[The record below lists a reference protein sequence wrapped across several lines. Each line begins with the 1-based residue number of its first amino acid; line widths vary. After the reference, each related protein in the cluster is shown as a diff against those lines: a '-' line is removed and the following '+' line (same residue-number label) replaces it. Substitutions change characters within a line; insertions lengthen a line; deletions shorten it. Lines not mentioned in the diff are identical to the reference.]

1 MTRWQLNNTHAY
13 SGVKYHRGISPFI
26 ATVILV
32 AITVAIGGVLY
43 SQFRQ
48 IVTAE
53 VRNPSVALVDAN
65 VGVDRQTVTVI
76 LKNDGN
82 VQYTVSELL
91 ISFQGTN
98 QQFAVGD
105 NASTISG
112 SPTVAP
118 GDLLSLKFTV
128 TGTSLPPFST
138 FSLTVVTDQLAR
150 AFTVQA

>member
-1 MTRWQLNNTHAY
+1 MQVR
-13 SGVKYHRGISPFI
+13 RGISPFI

-43 SQFRQ
+43 TQFRQ

-53 VRNPSVALVDAN
+53 VRNPSISLVDAN

-82 VQYTVSELL
+82 VQYTVSAILL
-91 ISFQGTN
+91 SYQSSN
-98 QQFAVGD
+98 QRFVLGS
-105 NASTISG
+105 NATVVSG
-112 SPTVAP
+112 SSTLDS
-118 GDLLSLKFTV
+118 GQFLSVKFTV
-128 TGTSLPPFST
+128 VGVTLPEFSSFT
-138 FSLTVVTDQLAR
+138 LTVVSDQLAR